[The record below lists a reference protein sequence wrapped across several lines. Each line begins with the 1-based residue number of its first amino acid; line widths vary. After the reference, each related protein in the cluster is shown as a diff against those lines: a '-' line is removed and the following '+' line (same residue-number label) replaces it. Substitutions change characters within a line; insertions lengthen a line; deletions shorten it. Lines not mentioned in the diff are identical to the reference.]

1 MNNFVFHNPVRIIF
15 GQNQLPELQ
24 KYVPANARVLILYGG
39 GSAKK
44 YGTLQQATQNL
55 PTQTI
60 FEFGGIEPNP
70 KYTTLMKAVEIVKN
84 ENIDFLLAVGG
95 GSVMDGT
102 KFIAL
107 AAKYDGDAADILFN
121 KSVVIPQLKEA
132 VPFGTIVTLPATGSE
147 MNSGGVISIEHRKL
161 SFGSPLVY
169 PQFSIVDP
177 SLSFTLPAR
186 QIANGII
193 DAFVHVV
200 EQYVT
205 FPQNAMV
212 QDRYAEALLLT
223 LIEVG
228 PITLNNPTDYDARAN
243 LTWAATNALNGTINK
258 GVVTDWSTHALGHEL
273 TARFGLDHAVTLA
286 IVLPSLWRVLKEQKH
301 DKLVQYAE
309 RVWSI
314 SEGSE
319 EEKIEAAIQQTQTF
333 FESLGVST
341 KLSSYGVKREEIED
355 VVTALEE
362 QGFTKLSETGKL
374 TPSVAREIL
383 NLSYE

>member
-1 MNNFVFHNPVRIIF
+1 M
-15 GQNQLPELQ
+15 
-24 KYVPANARVLILYGG
+24 
-39 GSAKK
+39 
-44 YGTLQQATQNL
+44 
-55 PTQTI
+55 
-60 FEFGGIEPNP
+60 
-70 KYTTLMKAVEIVKN
+70 
-84 ENIDFLLAVGG
+84 
-95 GSVMDGT
+95 
-102 KFIAL
+102 
-107 AAKYDGDAADILFN
+107 
-121 KSVVIPQLKEA
+121 
-132 VPFGTIVTLPATGSE
+132 
-147 MNSGGVISIEHRKL
+147 
-161 SFGSPLVY
+161 
-169 PQFSIVDP
+169 
-177 SLSFTLPAR
+177 
-186 QIANGII
+186 
-193 DAFVHVV
+193 
-200 EQYVT
+200 
-205 FPQNAMV
+205 
-212 QDRYAEALLLT
+212 
-223 LIEVG
+223 
-228 PITLNNPTDYDARAN
+228 
-243 LTWAATNALNGTINK
+243 
-258 GVVTDWSTHALGHEL
+258 TDWSTHALGHEL